1 MKLFAVVLVIVM
13 AWAAI
18 FFGGKEIFF
27 DRPDSPPP
35 ERGTGEIVTN
45 D

>member
-1 MKLFAVVLVIVM
+1 MLTKIIVGILVWMV
-13 AWAAI
+13 I
-18 FFGGKEIFF
+18 FFGGRELFF

-35 ERGTGEIVTN
+35 ERGTGEIVK